1 MWCIFSAL
9 FHAHR
14 EAGERAVLCWEM
26 QREPGVQ
33 GEVSGWLN
41 LVWKA
46 TLTYTCFP
54 QSNRPHN
61 DDDIKHQAFVC

>member
-1 MWCIFSAL
+1 MEDEGNERCRKREQSRGKSKERKRNSAMWCIFSAL

-33 GEVSGWLN
+33 GEVSG
-41 LVWKA
+41 
-46 TLTYTCFP
+46 
-54 QSNRPHN
+54 
-61 DDDIKHQAFVC
+61 